1 MDSPS
6 ATRDGA
12 ARALL
17 RRESRALRREVLL
30 PILLGIGALV
40 VTIAGAWLVARLL
53 AALLGHAGAGWPEL
67 AAAASLA
74 LLGAGLALAQERAQ
88 LAAGEAARARL
99 RDAAFAR
106 LLEAG
111 PADQSG
117 IGERNAAYV
126 EAYLAAEGMVAHV
139 AELRGGV
146 ARRLLYLPVEGR
158 AFLQDLPA
166 ATARVAAAEVRF
178 GQALP
183 HRLPVGEAEI
193 FD

>member
-1 MDSPS
+1 MLPHSD
-6 ATRDGA
+6 DGA
-12 ARALL
+12 WGMAMASL
-17 RRESRALRREVLL
+17 RYGNFAMERLINDILTRGGQRSRLEVKLF
-30 PILLGIGALV
+30 GG
-40 VTIAGAWLVARLL
+40 ARLTL
-53 AALLGHAGAGWPEL
+53 
-67 AAAASLA
+67 
-74 LLGAGLALAQERAQ
+74 
-88 LAAGEAARARL
+88 
-99 RDAAFAR
+99 
-106 LLEAG
+106 
-111 PADQSG
+111 DQSG

-126 EAYLAAEGMVAHV
+126 EAYLAAEGMVAQV

-183 HRLPVGEAEI
+183 HRLPVGEAEL